1 MEKTIHKMIYRVT
14 CLCLCL
20 CMMMGQTIQVFADT
34 EEERIAAEEALQAE
48 KDALYHLPVQSNER
62 GNWPAGPQTYAQ
74 SSIVMDVES
83 GAILYAKNV
92 DEILYPASIT
102 KLVTAL
108 VALENANLTDRVQV
122 TQESVSFLEWNY
134 AQIGLRPGEEI
145 SMEEALYATLLKS
158 ANEAAYVVAENTKDG
173 YDWFITEMN
182 RRFEEVGAQNSHF
195 TNPHG
200 LHDDQHYTTTR
211 DMALISAELFAYPEA
226 FEIMQTAYCVIPP
239 TNVDPEEK
247 PMLQNHKM
255 LQPEHAQFYEYAT
268 GGKTGFTDQAQTTLV
283 TFASRGDK
291 HLVCVTMKSWAI
303 NVYEDTR
310 NLLEYGFENFE
321 KVMLPRDG
329 LPEEVASVEEDAYVM
344 LPSGITLQ
352 DLENTIVRD
361 TGDSNTGTIT
371 YTYEGQEVGRANIAF
386 QALSE
391 TEIEITEQAQEEEEE
406 SKTSFLWFIGIAV
419 GIIVIFII
427 FLIWIEMKKR
437 EMRRRRRRRR
447 KRRPRRYEKP

>member
-1 MEKTIHKMIYRVT
+1 MGRIVHRVV
-14 CLCLCL
+14 CLFLVL
-20 CMMMGQTIQVFADT
+20 FIMTSQTIRVFAET
-34 EEERIAAEEALQAE
+34 EEERKAAEEALQAE
-48 KDALYHLPVQSNER
+48 KDALYHLPVQSNEQQ
-62 GNWPAGPQTYAQ
+62 NWPVGPQTYAQ

-83 GAILYAKNV
+83 GAILYAKNI
-92 DEILYPASIT
+92 DEQLYPASIT

-122 TQESVSFLEWNY
+122 TEESVSFLEWDY

-158 ANEAAYVVAENTKDG
+158 ANEAAYVVAENTGEG
-173 YDWFITEMN
+173 YDWFIAEMN
-182 RRFEEVGAQNSHF
+182 RRFEEVGAKNTHF
-195 TNPHG
+195 TNSHG

-211 DMALISAELFAYPEA
+211 DMALISAELFAHPEA
-226 FEIMQTAYCVIPP
+226 FEIMQTTYCVIPP
-239 TNVDPEEK
+239 TNIDSEEK

-255 LQPEHAQFYEYAT
+255 LQPEHAQYYESAT
-268 GGKTGFTDQAQTTLV
+268 GGKTGFTNQARTTLV

-291 HLVCVTMKSWAI
+291 HLVCVTMKSWSI

-321 KVMLPRDG
+321 KVFIQRED
-329 LPEEVASVEEDAYVM
+329 LPEEVDSIEENAHVM
-344 LPSGITLQ
+344 LPTGITLQ
-352 DLENTIVRD
+352 DLESTIVRD
-361 TGDSNTGTIT
+361 FDESKTGTIT
-371 YTYEGQEVGRANIAF
+371 YTYEEQVVGNANIVF
-386 QALSE
+386 GSLPE
-391 TEIEITEQAQEEEEE
+391 EEIIERVEEQAGEEEEE
-406 SKTSFLWFIGIAV
+406 SKTSFIWFVGIAV